1 MILAAQIIVVSEM
14 YATKPD
20 STKLNEVDI
29 MRILDEEFR
38 TDTTNLRYYLWSHTC
53 PDDSLKIDP
62 NEIYRQLES
71 AISLNI
77 ENLDFK
83 SWYAVKPYMG
93 FLVEV
98 GWRDSDYFYW
108 CMGQK
113 SIQYKKSY
121 VEQAY
126 LWAKEHEKQLTR
138 KFIYAY
144 LRLKYMYYAEAGKY
158 LISGD
163 YDRFDKLSDSIIV
176 ELGKLRIKQ
185 VIALSQM
192 FILYFI
198 ILSS

>member
-1 MILAAQIIVVSEM
+1 MNRILLVLMILAAQIIVVSEM

-121 VEQAY
+121 VEEAY

-138 KFIYAY
+138 KFIYDY
-144 LRLKYMYYAEAGKY
+144 LRLWYMYIDSFKY
-158 LISGD
+158 GRSGD
-163 YDRFDKLSDSIIV
+163 LDRWEELSDSILV
-176 ELGKLRIKQ
+176 EKGKMYIK
-185 VIALSQM
+185 
-192 FILYFI
+192 
-198 ILSS
+198 